1 MIAITMIK
9 ILSIAY
15 INLYISIIIKIEKQI
30 ITQLTI
36 RLLDIV
42 INRNTIDMDGN
53 ITTDVLG

>member
-15 INLYISIIIKIEKQI
+15 INLYISITIKIEKQI